1 MKNKIIYLFLTALL
15 SFNLFSN
22 ENTLRP
28 GSGVYEFHFFNVTNP
43 AGFVAAIET
52 FDSSSCAEKW
62 RNESGA
68 NVGLYSRMGGG
79 HSHIILVAYENY
91 DMMQKGQNIFASCAA
106 SSEMNIA
113 FDKTSVSED
122 YYNYVT
128 ELVLEA
134 GDWRLNTVF
143 SNIEVKVKTGSQ
155 ASYIEAYKLLTDSTA
170 DSFGSYGIN
179 RVVYGN
185 KYVSHMLYNGSNSI
199 QELNDAL
206 DEVYASNEFKSFNRK
221 VGNIRKLVNS
231 TLAQLVK
238 AYPAKR

>member
-1 MKNKIIYLFLTALL
+1 MKKNLIYLIVSGLL
-15 SFNLFSN
+15 SFNLFSSDSS
-22 ENTLRP
+22 LRP

-43 AGFVAAIET
+43 EGFVSAIEA
-52 FDSSSCAEKW
+52 FDSSSCAAKW
-62 RNESGA
+62 RNESRA

-91 DMMQKGQNIFASCAA
+91 DMMQLGQNIFASCSA
-106 SSEMNIA
+106 SSEMNVA
-113 FDKTSVSED
+113 FANTSVSED

-143 SNIEVKVKTGSQ
+143 SNIEVKVKTGNQ
-155 ASYIEAYKLLTDSTA
+155 PSYLEAYKQLTNSTGDA
-170 DSFGSYGIN
+170 FGSYGIN

-199 QELNDAL
+199 QELNDGL
-206 DEVYASNEFKSFNRK
+206 DQVYTSNEFKTFNRK

-238 AYPAKR
+238 AYPAER

>member
-79 HSHIILVAYENY
+79 HSHIILVAYDDYEK
-91 DMMQKGQNIFASCAA
+91 MQIGQTIFASCSA
-106 SSEMNIA
+106 SSEMNVA
-113 FDKTSVSED
+113 FD
-122 YYNYVT
+122 
-128 ELVLEA
+128 
-134 GDWRLNTVF
+134 R
-143 SNIEVKVKTGSQ
+143 SQ
-155 ASYIEAYKLLTDSTA
+155 AAYLEAYKQLTESTA

>member
-1 MKNKIIYLFLTALL
+1 MKNKIIYLFLAVSL
-15 SFNLFSN
+15 SLNLFSN

-106 SSEMNIA
+106 SSEMNVA

-238 AYPAKR
+238 AYPAER

>member
-1 MKNKIIYLFLTALL
+1 MKKNLIYLIVSGLL
-15 SFNLFSN
+15 SFNLFSSDSS
-22 ENTLRP
+22 LRP

-43 AGFVAAIET
+43 EGFVSAIEV
-52 FDSSSCAEKW
+52 FDSSSCAAKW
-62 RNESGA
+62 RNESGV

-91 DMMQKGQNIFASCAA
+91 DMMQLGQNIFASCSA
-106 SSEMNIA
+106 SSEMNVA
-113 FDKTSVSED
+113 FANTSVSED

-155 ASYIEAYKLLTDSTA
+155 PSYLEAYKQLTNSTGDA
-170 DSFGSYGIN
+170 FGSYGIN

-199 QELNDAL
+199 QELNDGL
-206 DEVYASNEFKSFNRK
+206 DQVYASNEFKTFDRK

-238 AYPAKR
+238 AYPAER

>member
-1 MKNKIIYLFLTALL
+1 MKNILLAFCIAFLSL
-15 SFNLFSN
+15 NLFSN
-22 ENTLRP
+22 ENSLRQ

-43 AGFVAAIET
+43 GGFVTAIEA

-79 HSHIILVAYENY
+79 HSHIILVAYDDYEK
-91 DMMQKGQNIFASCAA
+91 MQIGQTIFASCSA
-106 SSEMNIA
+106 SSEMNVA
-113 FDKTSVSED
+113 FDRTSVSED

-134 GDWRLNTVF
+134 GDWRLNRVF

-155 ASYIEAYKLLTDSTA
+155 AAYLEAYKQLTESTA

-221 VGNIRKLVNS
+221 VGNIRKLINS
-231 TLAQLVK
+231 SLAQLVK
-238 AYPAKR
+238 AYPAER

>member
-1 MKNKIIYLFLTALL
+1 MKNKIIYVILTGLL
-15 SFNLFSN
+15 SFNLFSD

-43 AGFVAAIET
+43 AGFVAAIEA
-52 FDSSSCAEKW
+52 FDSSSCAAKW
-62 RNESGA
+62 REESGA

-79 HSHIILVAYENY
+79 HSHIILVAYENF
-91 DMMQKGQNIFASCAA
+91 DMMQLGQNIFASCAA
-106 SSEMNIA
+106 SSEMNVA

-155 ASYIEAYKLLTDSTA
+155 ASYLEAYKQLTDSTA

-199 QELNDAL
+199 KELNDAL
-206 DEVYASNEFKSFNRK
+206 DEVYGSNEFKTFNRK

-238 AYPAKR
+238 AYPAER

>member
-15 SFNLFSN
+15 SFSLFSN

-91 DMMQKGQNIFASCAA
+91 DMMQKGQNIFASCTA
-106 SSEMNIA
+106 SSEMNVA

-155 ASYIEAYKLLTDSTA
+155 ASYLEAYKQLTNSTA
-170 DSFGSYGIN
+170 DAFGSYGIN

-199 QELNDAL
+199 QDLNNAL

-238 AYPAKR
+238 AYPAER

>member
-43 AGFVAAIET
+43 AGFVSAIET
-52 FDSSSCAEKW
+52 FDSSSCAAKW

-106 SSEMNIA
+106 SSEMNVA

-155 ASYIEAYKLLTDSTA
+155 ASYLEAYKLLTDSTA

-206 DEVYASNEFKSFNRK
+206 DEVYASKEFNSFNRK
-221 VGNIRKLVNS
+221 VGNIRTLVNS

-238 AYPAKR
+238 AYPAER

>member
-106 SSEMNIA
+106 SSEMNVA
-113 FDKTSVSED
+113 FDRTSVSED

-155 ASYIEAYKLLTDSTA
+155 ASYLEAYKLLTNSTA

-238 AYPAKR
+238 AYPAER

>member
-1 MKNKIIYLFLTALL
+1 MKNKIIYLILSVLL
-15 SFNLFSN
+15 SFNLFSD

-43 AGFVAAIET
+43 AGFVAAIEA
-52 FDSSSCAEKW
+52 FDSSSCAAKW

-68 NVGLYSRMGGG
+68 NVGLYSRMGVG
-79 HSHIILVAYENY
+79 HSHIILVAYEDY
-91 DMMQKGQNIFASCAA
+91 DMMQLGQSIFASCAA
-106 SSEMNIA
+106 SSEMNVA
-113 FDKTSVSED
+113 FDKTTVSSD

-155 ASYIEAYKLLTDSTA
+155 AAYLDAYTQLTDSTA

-199 QELNDAL
+199 KELNDAL
-206 DEVYASNEFKSFNRK
+206 DEVYASSEFKSFNRK

-238 AYPAKR
+238 AYPAER

>member
-106 SSEMNIA
+106 SSEMNVA

-155 ASYIEAYKLLTDSTA
+155 ASYLEAYKLLTDSTA

-206 DEVYASNEFKSFNRK
+206 EEVYASNEFKSFNRK

-238 AYPAKR
+238 AYPAER

>member
-68 NVGLYSRMGGG
+68 NVGLYSRMGGR

-91 DMMQKGQNIFASCAA
+91 DMMQKGQNIYIRSIRYF
-106 SSEMNIA
+106 
-113 FDKTSVSED
+113 
-122 YYNYVT
+122 
-128 ELVLEA
+128 
-134 GDWRLNTVF
+134 
-143 SNIEVKVKTGSQ
+143 KVC
-155 ASYIEAYKLLTDSTA
+155 YICLCFCFLC
-170 DSFGSYGIN
+170 
-179 RVVYGN
+179 
-185 KYVSHMLYNGSNSI
+185 SI
-199 QELNDAL
+199 FR
-206 DEVYASNEFKSFNRK
+206 NECS
-221 VGNIRKLVNS
+221 L
-231 TLAQLVK
+231 
-238 AYPAKR
+238 

>member
-1 MKNKIIYLFLTALL
+1 MKKNLIYLIVSGLL
-15 SFNLFSN
+15 SFNLFSSDSS
-22 ENTLRP
+22 LRP

-43 AGFVAAIET
+43 EGFVSAIEA
-52 FDSSSCAEKW
+52 FDSSSCAAKW

-91 DMMQKGQNIFASCAA
+91 DMMQLGQSIFASCSA
-106 SSEMNIA
+106 SSEMNVA
-113 FDKTSVSED
+113 FAKTSVSKD

-155 ASYIEAYKLLTDSTA
+155 ASYLEAYKQLTASTG

-185 KYVSHMLYNGSNSI
+185 KYVSHMLYNGSNSV
-199 QELNDAL
+199 QDLNDGL
-206 DEVYASNEFKSFNRK
+206 NEVYASNEFKTFNRK
-221 VGNIRKLVNS
+221 VGNTRKLVNS
-231 TLAQLVK
+231 TLAQLIK
-238 AYPAKR
+238 AYPAER

>member
-15 SFNLFSN
+15 SFHLFSD

-62 RNESGA
+62 RDESGA
-68 NVGLYSRMGGG
+68 NVGLYSRTGGG
-79 HSHIILVAYENY
+79 HTHIILVAYENY

-106 SSEMNIA
+106 SSEMNVA

-134 GDWRLNTVF
+134 GDWRLNNVF

-155 ASYIEAYKLLTDSTA
+155 ASYLEAYKQLTNSTA

-238 AYPAKR
+238 AYPAER

>member
-238 AYPAKR
+238 VYPAER

>member
-1 MKNKIIYLFLTALL
+1 MKNKIIYLFLTVLL

-22 ENTLRP
+22 EKTLRP

-43 AGFVAAIET
+43 AGFVTAIET
-52 FDSSSCAEKW
+52 FDSSPCAAKW
-62 RNESGA
+62 RDESGA

-91 DMMQKGQNIFASCAA
+91 DMMQKGQNIFASCSA
-106 SSEMNIA
+106 SSEMNVA
-113 FDKTSVSED
+113 FAKTSVSED

-143 SNIEVKVKTGSQ
+143 SNIEVMVQTGSQ
-155 ASYIEAYKLLTDSTA
+155 ASYLEAYKQLTSSTG

-185 KYVSHMLYNGSNSI
+185 KYVSHMLYNGSNSV
-199 QELNDAL
+199 QELNDRL
-206 DEVYASNEFKSFNRK
+206 DEVYASNEFKTFNRK

-231 TLAQLVK
+231 SLAQLIK
-238 AYPAKR
+238 AYPAER

>member
-1 MKNKIIYLFLTALL
+1 MKNKIIYIFLTALL

-52 FDSSSCAEKW
+52 FDSSSCAAKW
-62 RNESGA
+62 RKESGA
-68 NVGLYSRMGGG
+68 NVGLYSRTGGG
-79 HSHIILVAYENY
+79 HSHVILVAYENY
-91 DMMQKGQNIFASCAA
+91 DMMQKGQNIFASCSA
-106 SSEMNIA
+106 SSEMNVVFA
-113 FDKTSVSED
+113 KTSVSED

-134 GDWRLNTVF
+134 GDWRMNTVF

-155 ASYIEAYKLLTDSTA
+155 ASYLEAYKQLTDSTA

-199 QELNDAL
+199 QELNDGL
-206 DEVYASNEFKSFNRK
+206 DEVYASNEFKTFNRK

-238 AYPAKR
+238 AYPAER

>member
-1 MKNKIIYLFLTALL
+1 MKNKIIYLILSGLL
-15 SFNLFSN
+15 SFNLFSD

-28 GSGVYEFHFFNVTNP
+28 GSGVYEFHFFNVINP
-43 AGFVAAIET
+43 AGFVAAIEA
-52 FDSSSCAEKW
+52 FDSSSCAAKW
-62 RNESGA
+62 RDESGA
-68 NVGLYSRMGGG
+68 NVGLYSRTGGG
-79 HSHIILVAYENY
+79 HSHVILVAYEDY
-91 DMMQKGQNIFASCAA
+91 DKMQLGQNIFASCAA
-106 SSEMNIA
+106 SSEMNVA

-155 ASYIEAYKLLTDSTA
+155 ASYLEAYRELTDSTA
-170 DSFGSYGIN
+170 DLFGSYGIN

-221 VGNIRKLVNS
+221 VGNIRNLVNS

-238 AYPAKR
+238 AYPAER

>member
-1 MKNKIIYLFLTALL
+1 MKNKIIYIFLSILL

-22 ENTLRP
+22 ENSLRP

-52 FDSSSCAEKW
+52 FDSSSCAVKW
-62 RNESGA
+62 RKESGA

-91 DMMQKGQNIFASCAA
+91 DMMQKGQNIFASCSA
-106 SSEMNIA
+106 SSEMNVA
-113 FDKTSVSED
+113 FAKTSVSED

-155 ASYIEAYKLLTDSTA
+155 ASYLEAYKQLTDSTA
-170 DSFGSYGIN
+170 DSFDSYGIN

-185 KYVSHMLYNGSNSI
+185 KYVSHMLYNGANSI
-199 QELNDAL
+199 QDLNDSL
-206 DEVYASNEFKSFNRK
+206 EEVYASNEFKTFNRK

-231 TLAQLVK
+231 SLAQLVK
-238 AYPAKR
+238 AYPAER

>member
-1 MKNKIIYLFLTALL
+1 MKNKIIYVILTGLL
-15 SFNLFSN
+15 SFNLFSD

-43 AGFVAAIET
+43 AGFVAAIEA
-52 FDSSSCAEKW
+52 FDSSSCAAKW
-62 RNESGA
+62 REESGA

-79 HSHIILVAYENY
+79 HSHIILVAYENF
-91 DMMQKGQNIFASCAA
+91 DMMQLGQNIFASCAA
-106 SSEMNIA
+106 SSEMNVA

-155 ASYIEAYKLLTDSTA
+155 ASYLEAYKQLTDSTA

-199 QELNDAL
+199 KELNDAL
-206 DEVYASNEFKSFNRK
+206 DEVYASNEFKTFNRK
-221 VGNIRKLVNS
+221 VGNIRKTVNS
-231 TLAQLVK
+231 TLAQLIKV
-238 AYPAKR
+238 YPAER

>member
-1 MKNKIIYLFLTALL
+1 MKKNLIYLIVSGLL
-15 SFNLFSN
+15 SFNLFSSDSS
-22 ENTLRP
+22 LRP

-43 AGFVAAIET
+43 EGFVAAIEA
-52 FDSSSCAEKW
+52 FDSSSCAAKW

-91 DMMQKGQNIFASCAA
+91 DMMQLGQNIFASCSA
-106 SSEMNIA
+106 SSEMNVA
-113 FDKTSVSED
+113 FANTSVSED

-155 ASYIEAYKLLTDSTA
+155 QSYLEAYKQLTNSTGDA
-170 DSFGSYGIN
+170 FGSYGIN

-199 QELNDAL
+199 QELNDGL
-206 DEVYASNEFKSFNRK
+206 DEVYASNEFKTFNRK
-221 VGNIRKLVNS
+221 VVNIRKLVNS

-238 AYPAKR
+238 AYPAER

>member
-1 MKNKIIYLFLTALL
+1 MKNKIIYLILSGLL
-15 SFNLFSN
+15 SFNVFSD

-28 GSGVYEFHFFNVTNP
+28 GSGVYEFHFFNVINP
-43 AGFVAAIET
+43 AGFVAAIEA
-52 FDSSSCAEKW
+52 FDSSSCAAKW
-62 RNESGA
+62 RDESGA
-68 NVGLYSRMGGG
+68 NVGLYSRTGGG
-79 HSHIILVAYENY
+79 HSHVILVAYEDY
-91 DMMQKGQNIFASCAA
+91 DKMQLGQNIFASCAA
-106 SSEMNIA
+106 SSEMNVA
-113 FDKTSVSED
+113 FAKTSVSED

-155 ASYIEAYKLLTDSTA
+155 ASYLEAYRELTDSTA
-170 DSFGSYGIN
+170 DSFGSFGIN

-221 VGNIRKLVNS
+221 VGNIRNLVNS

-238 AYPAKR
+238 AYPAER

>member
-1 MKNKIIYLFLTALL
+1 MKNKIIYLILSGLL
-15 SFNLFSN
+15 SFNLFSD

-28 GSGVYEFHFFNVTNP
+28 GSGVYEFHFFNVINP
-43 AGFVAAIET
+43 AGFVAAIEA
-52 FDSSSCAEKW
+52 FDSSSCAAKW
-62 RNESGA
+62 RDESGA
-68 NVGLYSRMGGG
+68 NVGLYSRTGGG
-79 HSHIILVAYENY
+79 HSHVILVAYEDY
-91 DMMQKGQNIFASCAA
+91 DKMQLGQNIFASCAA
-106 SSEMNIA
+106 SSEMNVA

-155 ASYIEAYKLLTDSTA
+155 ASYLEAYRELTDSTA

-221 VGNIRKLVNS
+221 VSNIRNLVNS

-238 AYPAKR
+238 AYPAER

>member
-1 MKNKIIYLFLTALL
+1 MKNILLAFCIAFLSL
-15 SFNLFSN
+15 NLFSN
-22 ENTLRP
+22 ENSLRQ

-43 AGFVAAIET
+43 EGFVTAIEA

-79 HSHIILVAYENY
+79 HSHIILVAYDDYEK
-91 DMMQKGQNIFASCAA
+91 MQIGQTIFASCSA
-106 SSEMNIA
+106 SSEMNVA
-113 FDKTSVSED
+113 FDRTSVSED
-122 YYNYVT
+122 YYNYIT

-134 GDWRLNTVF
+134 GDWRLNRVF

-155 ASYIEAYKLLTDSTA
+155 AAYLEAYKQLTESTA

-221 VGNIRKLVNS
+221 VGNIRKLINS
-231 TLAQLVK
+231 SLAQLVK
-238 AYPAKR
+238 AYPAER

>member
-1 MKNKIIYLFLTALL
+1 MKNKIIYLILSGLL
-15 SFNLFSN
+15 SFNLFSD

-28 GSGVYEFHFFNVTNP
+28 GSGVYEFHFFNVINP
-43 AGFVAAIET
+43 AGFVAAIEA
-52 FDSSSCAEKW
+52 FDSSSCAAKW
-62 RNESGA
+62 RDESGA
-68 NVGLYSRMGGG
+68 NVGLYSRTGGG
-79 HSHIILVAYENY
+79 HSHVILVAYEDY
-91 DMMQKGQNIFASCAA
+91 DKMQLGQNIFASCAA
-106 SSEMNIA
+106 SSEMNVA

-155 ASYIEAYKLLTDSTA
+155 ASYLEAYRELTDSTA

-238 AYPAKR
+238 AYPAER

>member
-15 SFNLFSN
+15 SFSLFSN

-155 ASYIEAYKLLTDSTA
+155 TSYLEAYKQLTNSTA

-199 QELNDAL
+199 QDLNNAL

-238 AYPAKR
+238 AYPAER

>member
-106 SSEMNIA
+106 SSEMNVA

-206 DEVYASNEFKSFNRK
+206 EEVYASNEFKSFNRK

-238 AYPAKR
+238 AYPAER

>member
-1 MKNKIIYLFLTALL
+1 MKKNLIYLIVSGLL
-15 SFNLFSN
+15 SFNLFSSDN
-22 ENTLRP
+22 SLRP
-28 GSGVYEFHFFNVTNP
+28 GSGAYEFHFFNVTNP
-43 AGFVAAIET
+43 EGFVSAIEA
-52 FDSSSCAEKW
+52 FDSSSCAAKW

-91 DMMQKGQNIFASCAA
+91 DMMQLGQNIFASCSA
-106 SSEMNIA
+106 SSEMNVA
-113 FDKTSVSED
+113 FANTSVSED

-155 ASYIEAYKLLTDSTA
+155 PSYLEAYKQLTNSTGDA
-170 DSFGSYGIN
+170 FGSYGIN

-199 QELNDAL
+199 QELNNGL
-206 DEVYASNEFKSFNRK
+206 DQVYASNEFKTFNRK

-238 AYPAKR
+238 AYPAER

>member
-22 ENTLRP
+22 ENILRP

-43 AGFVAAIET
+43 AEFVAAIET
-52 FDSSSCAEKW
+52 FDSSSCAAKW

-91 DMMQKGQNIFASCAA
+91 AMMQKGQNIFASCAA
-106 SSEMNIA
+106 SSEMNVA

-238 AYPAKR
+238 AYPAER

>member
-106 SSEMNIA
+106 SSEMNVA

-143 SNIEVKVKTGSQ
+143 SNIEVKVETGSQ

-238 AYPAKR
+238 AYPAER

>member
-15 SFNLFSN
+15 SFSLFSN

-91 DMMQKGQNIFASCAA
+91 DMMQKGQNIFASCTA
-106 SSEMNIA
+106 SSEMNVA

-155 ASYIEAYKLLTDSTA
+155 ASYLEAYKQLTNSTA

-238 AYPAKR
+238 AYPAER

>member
-1 MKNKIIYLFLTALL
+1 MKKNLIYLIVSGLL
-15 SFNLFSN
+15 SFNLFSSDN
-22 ENTLRP
+22 SLRP

-43 AGFVAAIET
+43 EGFVSAIEV
-52 FDSSSCAEKW
+52 FDSSSCAAKW

-91 DMMQKGQNIFASCAA
+91 DMMQLGQNIFASCSA
-106 SSEMNIA
+106 SSEMNVA
-113 FDKTSVSED
+113 FANTSVSED

-155 ASYIEAYKLLTDSTA
+155 PSYLEAYKQLTNSTGDA
-170 DSFGSYGIN
+170 FGSYGIN

-199 QELNDAL
+199 QELNNGL
-206 DEVYASNEFKSFNRK
+206 DQVYASNEFKTFNRK

-238 AYPAKR
+238 AYPAER